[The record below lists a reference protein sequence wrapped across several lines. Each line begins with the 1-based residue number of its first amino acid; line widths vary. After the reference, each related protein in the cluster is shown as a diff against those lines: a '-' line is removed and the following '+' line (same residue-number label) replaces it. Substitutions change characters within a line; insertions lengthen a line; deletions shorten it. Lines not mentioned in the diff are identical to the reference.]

1 MIQWNDL
8 IEKMMIENGGSA
20 SLSYLYENANKYK
33 DLPIGDWQ
41 KTLRGVLYRDEKK
54 GRFKKIGLGV
64 FALANFNSQNSAY
77 DTAINKKSFESYFK
91 SSKDLHSAIEGMLIE
106 LGNFFEYKTYT
117 CDVNK
122 SFDNKK
128 LKDLVD
134 YSPMPEFTYK
144 EITNII
150 SKSDVIWFSKNKL
163 AFPKCIFEVEAST
176 DFTNSM
182 HKMYQLID
190 FEARF
195 YLIAPKDRKQIFFNR
210 IDREPFNSNKEKF
223 TFRSF
228 EDVANLYFKSVEQNE
243 LKIKFMER

>member
-1 MIQWNDL
+1 MQWNDL
-8 IEKMMIENGGSA
+8 IEKMMIDNGGSA
-20 SLSYLYENANKYK
+20 SLTYLYENTCKYK
-33 DLPIGDWQ
+33 TLPNGDWK

-64 FALANFNSQNSAY
+64 FALSNFNSYNTAY
-77 DTAINKKSFESYFK
+77 EAAIQKKSYDSYLK
-91 SSKDLHSAIEGMLIE
+91 SSKELHSVIEGMLIE

-117 CDVNK
+117 CDINK
-122 SFDNKK
+122 TFDNKK
-128 LKDLVD
+128 LKDLID
-134 YSPMPEFTYK
+134 YSPIPEFTYK
-144 EITNII
+144 EIIDII

-163 AFPKCIFEVEAST
+163 AFPKYIFEVEAST
-176 DFTNSM
+176 NFTNSM

-195 YLIAPKDRKQIFFNR
+195 YLIAPIERKQIFINR
-210 IDREPFNSNKEKF
+210 MFREPFNSMKEKF

-243 LKIKFMER
+243 LKTKFMER